1 MKIPCEIIRDL
12 IPMMEDEVCSEVSKK
27 EVLAHIAECEECR
40 KLSEALQKQLEFV
53 LNAEEKA
60 EKQAVGRGFKKV
72 KKRWLF
78 STLAVLLLF
87 PVLYLSWGQYQG
99 RGVSFTN
106 IHELMIAEAF
116 LDDLEQGNYE
126 EAFEHWNLNY
136 LQDRWQKEWFEEDK
150 LDNLKEDAVR
160 VFYESA
166 ALLKN
171 VGGMKNSKFFAIA
184 EGVGYY
190 SVYYTTVVNGKEEQL
205 RLHVT
210 DKGVINMGGEGS
222 YIDDPI
228 EHFAAWSEYLWQEY
242 EGCYFDVETKQYI
255 YPEG

>member
-12 IPMMEDEVCSEVSKK
+12 IPMMEDEVCSEKSRNA
-27 EVLAHIAECEECR
+27 VLEHITECEDCR
-40 KLSEALQKQLEFV
+40 RIYEAAQRHPDFV
-53 LNAEEKA
+53 LNAEEEVAKRA
-60 EKQAVGRGFKKV
+60 MDRGFKKV
-72 KKRWLF
+72 KKRWLI
-78 STLAVLLLF
+78 STFAVLLLF

-116 LDDLEQGNYE
+116 LDDLEQGDFE
-126 EAFEHWNLNY
+126 TAFQHWNLEH
-136 LQDRWQKEWFEEDK
+136 LQERWRKEWFEEEK
-150 LDNLKEDAVR
+150 LENLKTDALQ
-160 VFYESA
+160 VFCESA
-166 ALLKN
+166 SLLKN
-171 VGGMKNSKFFAIA
+171 AGGMKESKFLAITEE
-184 EGVGYY
+184 EGFY
-190 SVYYTTVVNGKEEQL
+190 SVYYTTLVNGKEEQL